1 MTKAEAAALI
11 KDLTYEEKLALR
23 EFILMMK
30 GAADHE

>member
-1 MTKAEAAALI
+1 MTKTEAAALI

-30 GAADHE
+30 GGKSHE

>member
-11 KDLTYEEKLALR
+11 AGLTYEEMLALR
-23 EFILMMK
+23 EFLLMMK